1 MKQQVEMELSEEGN
15 GLLKICDS
23 AAKAVSKSIKTM
35 VGDPASGHVMQMGA
49 DGTPTKSID
58 GRAEEA
64 VIGVLERSGVEFE
77 ILSEEMGRKEIGK
90 NPRYFLHLDPLDGT
104 FNAICGIPF
113 YSVSIYIS
121 GTTCSFGYVF
131 DLAHAVK
138 FYAEKGRGAWTEIEG
153 NKSRLAV
160 SSTPTLHNFS
170 VSAYTLRPNT
180 GRIVGLGDAIRRIR
194 TLGSTSLELCFV
206 AAGRLDAFVD
216 LRGGLRLVDVAAGSL
231 IVEEAG
237 GLVTDD
243 RGDRISFNGD
253 MWQKAEFLA
262 SNGIFHREIL
272 DLIGGGR
279 S

>member
-1 MKQQVEMELSEEGN
+1 MELSEEGKR
-15 GLLKICDS
+15 LLAICNS
-23 AAKAVSKSIKTM
+23 AAEAVSRSIKKM
-35 VGDPASGHVMQMGA
+35 VGDPNSGRVMQMGA

-58 GRAEEA
+58 DRAEGA
-64 VIGVLERSGVEFE
+64 VIEVLERSGVDFA

-90 NPRYFLHLDPLDGT
+90 NPIYFLHLDPLDGT

-121 GTTCSFGYVF
+121 GASSSFGYVF

-138 FYAEKGRGAWTEIEG
+138 FFAERGRGAWTEVDG
-153 NKSRLAV
+153 HRSRISV
-160 SSTPTLHNFS
+160 SGTPTLQTFS
-170 VSAYTLRPNT
+170 VSAYTKRPNAE
-180 GRIVGLGDAIRRIR
+180 RIVGLGNTVRRIR

-206 AAGRLDAFVD
+206 ASGKLDAFVD

-237 GLVTDD
+237 GVVTDD
-243 RGDRISFNGD
+243 RGERIHFNGD
-253 MWQKAEFLA
+253 MWQKSEFLA
-262 SNGIFHREIL
+262 SNGQFHREIL

-279 S
+279 I

>member
-1 MKQQVEMELSEEGN
+1 MDLSAEGKR
-15 GLLKICDS
+15 LLEICDS
-23 AAKAVSKSIKTM
+23 AAEAVSESIKKM
-35 VGDPASGHVMQMGA
+35 VGDPASGTVMQMGA

-58 GRAEEA
+58 GKAEDA
-64 VIGVLERSGVEFE
+64 VIAVLERSGVSFA
-77 ILSEEMGRKEIGK
+77 ILSEEMGRKEIGDD
-90 NPRYFLHLDPLDGT
+90 PQYFLHLDPLDGT

-121 GTTCSFGYVF
+121 GPSCSFGYVF

-138 FYAEKGRGAWTEIEG
+138 FYAERGRGAWTEFGGI
-153 NKSRLAV
+153 RYPLAV
-160 SSTPTLHNFS
+160 STTPTLRDFS

-180 GRIVGLGDAIRRIR
+180 GRIVGLGDVVRRIR
-194 TLGSTSLELCFV
+194 TLGSTSLELCLV

-231 IVEEAG
+231 IVQEAG
-237 GLVTDD
+237 GIVTDG
-243 RGDRISFNGD
+243 RGEPISFNGD

-279 S
+279 I

>member
-1 MKQQVEMELSEEGN
+1 MNQQAEMDLSKEGN
-15 GLLKICDS
+15 GLLRICDS
-23 AAKAVSKSIKTM
+23 AAEAVSESIRAM
-35 VGDPASGHVMQMGA
+35 VGDPASGRVMQMGA

-64 VIGVLERSGVEFE
+64 VIGVLERSGVSFA
-77 ILSEEMGRKEIGK
+77 ILSEEMGRKVIGK
-90 NPRYFLHLDPLDGT
+90 NPQYFLHLDPLDGT

-121 GTTCSFGYVF
+121 GPSCSFGYVF

-138 FYAEKGRGAWTEIEG
+138 FYAERGRGAWTERG
-153 NKSRLAV
+153 GTKSRLCV
-160 SSTPTLHNFS
+160 STTPTLYNFS
-170 VSAYTLRPNT
+170 ISAYTLRPNT
-180 GRIVGLGDAIRRIR
+180 SRIVGLGDAVRRIR

-237 GLVTDD
+237 GIVTDD
-243 RGDRISFNGD
+243 QGDRISFNGD

-262 SNGIFHREIL
+262 SNGLFHREIL

-279 S
+279 G

>member
-1 MKQQVEMELSEEGN
+1 MNRQAEMELSEEGKR
-15 GLLKICDS
+15 LLAICDS
-23 AAKAVSKSIKTM
+23 AAEAVSKSITKM
-35 VGDPASGHVMQMGA
+35 VGDPASGTVMQMGA

-58 GRAEEA
+58 GRAEDA
-64 VIGVLERSGVEFE
+64 VIDVLERSGVDFA
-77 ILSEEMGRKEIGK
+77 ILSEELGRKEIGE

-121 GTTCSFGYVF
+121 GDSCSFGYVF
-131 DLAHAVK
+131 DLAHAIK
-138 FYAEKGRGAWTEIEG
+138 FYAERKRGAWTEFG
-153 NKSRLAV
+153 GTRSRIAV
-160 SSTPTLHNFS
+160 STTPTLETFS

-180 GRIVGLGDAIRRIR
+180 SRIVDLGDVVRRIR

-231 IVEEAG
+231 IIEEAG
-237 GLVTDD
+237 GVVTDG
-243 RGDRISFNGD
+243 RGERIRFNGD
-253 MWQKAEFLA
+253 MWQKSEFLA
-262 SNGIFHREIL
+262 SNGLFHREIL

>member
-1 MKQQVEMELSEEGN
+1 MNQQVEMELTEEGKR
-15 GLLKICDS
+15 LLEICDS
-23 AAKAVSKSIKTM
+23 AAEAVSESIKDM
-35 VGDPASGHVMQMGA
+35 VGDPASGMVMHMGA

-64 VIGVLERSGVEFE
+64 VVDVLERSGVEFA

-121 GTTCSFGYVF
+121 GASCSFGYVF
-131 DLAHAVK
+131 DLAHKVK
-138 FYAEKGRGAWTEIEG
+138 YYAEKGRGTWTEIEG
-153 NKSRLAV
+153 TRSRLSV
-160 SSTPTLHNFS
+160 SSTSALHNFS

-180 GRIVGLGDAIRRIR
+180 GRIVGLGDVIRRIR
-194 TLGSTSLELCFV
+194 TLGSTSLELCLV

-237 GLVTDD
+237 GIVTDD
-243 RGDRISFNGD
+243 RGDKIRFNGD

-262 SNGIFHREIL
+262 SNGLFHREIL

>member
-1 MKQQVEMELSEEGN
+1 MNRQVEMDLSAEGKR
-15 GLLKICDS
+15 LLEICDS
-23 AAKAVSKSIKTM
+23 AAEAVSESIKKM
-35 VGDPASGHVMQMGA
+35 VGDPASGTVMQMGA

-58 GRAEEA
+58 GKAEDA
-64 VIGVLERSGVEFE
+64 VIAVLERSGVSFA
-77 ILSEEMGRKEIGK
+77 ILSEEMGRKEIGDD
-90 NPRYFLHLDPLDGT
+90 PQYFLHLDPLDGT

-121 GTTCSFGYVF
+121 GPSCSFGYVF

-138 FYAEKGRGAWTEIEG
+138 FYAERGRGAWTEFGGI
-153 NKSRLAV
+153 RYPLAV
-160 SSTPTLHNFS
+160 STTPTLRDFS

-180 GRIVGLGDAIRRIR
+180 GRIVGLGDVVRRIR
-194 TLGSTSLELCFV
+194 TLGSTSLELCLV

-231 IVEEAG
+231 IVQEAG
-237 GLVTDD
+237 GIVTDG
-243 RGDRISFNGD
+243 RGEPISFNGD

-279 S
+279 I

>member
-1 MKQQVEMELSEEGN
+1 MSQQVEMDLSAEGKR
-15 GLLKICDS
+15 LLEICDS
-23 AAKAVSKSIKTM
+23 AAEAVSESIRKM
-35 VGDPASGHVMQMGA
+35 VGDPASGQVMQMGA

-64 VIGVLERSGVEFE
+64 VIGVLERSGISFA

-90 NPRYFLHLDPLDGT
+90 NPSYFLDLDPLDGT
-104 FNAICGIPF
+104 FNAISGIAF

-121 GTTCSFGYVF
+121 SRSCSFGYVF

-138 FYAEKGRGAWTEIEG
+138 YYAERGRGAWTEFG
-153 NKSRLAV
+153 GTKSRLAV
-160 SSTPTLHNFS
+160 STTPTLRDFS

-180 GRIVGLGDAIRRIR
+180 GRIVGLGNAIRRIR
-194 TLGSTSLELCFV
+194 TLGSTSLELCLV
-206 AAGRLDAFVD
+206 ASGRLDAFVD

-237 GLVTDD
+237 GVVTDD
-243 RGDRISFNGD
+243 QGDRIKFNGD
-253 MWQKAEFLA
+253 MWQKSEFLA

-279 S
+279 I

>member
-1 MKQQVEMELSEEGN
+1 MGLSAEGER
-15 GLLKICDS
+15 LKVICDS
-23 AAKAVSKSIKTM
+23 AAEAVSESIGEM
-35 VGDPASGHVMQMGA
+35 VGDPASGVVMQMGA
-49 DGTPTKSID
+49 DGTPTKRID

-64 VIGVLERSGVEFE
+64 VIGVLERSGVDFA

-90 NPRYFLHLDPLDGT
+90 KPRYFLHLDPLDGT
-104 FNAICGIPF
+104 FNAIAGIPF

-121 GTTCSFGYVF
+121 GATCSFGYVF

-138 FYAEKGRGAWTEIEG
+138 FYGERGRGAWTEFG
-153 NKSRLAV
+153 AAKSSLAV
-160 SSTPTLHNFS
+160 STTPTLYNFS

-180 GRIVGLGDAIRRIR
+180 GRIVGLGDAVRRIR
-194 TLGSTSLELCFV
+194 TLGSTSLELCLV
-206 AAGRLDAFVD
+206 AAGRLDGFVD

-237 GLVTDD
+237 GIVTDG
-243 RGDRISFNGD
+243 RGEPISFNGD

-262 SNGIFHREIL
+262 SNGLFHREIL

-279 S
+279 L

>member
-1 MKQQVEMELSEEGN
+1 MELSLEGER
-15 GLLKICDS
+15 LKEICDL
-23 AAKAVSKSIKTM
+23 AAEAVSRSITKM
-35 VGDPASGHVMQMGA
+35 VGDPDSGRVTQMGA

-64 VIGVLERSGVEFE
+64 VIGVLERSGIEFA
-77 ILSEEMGRKEIGK
+77 ILSEELGRKEIGK

-104 FNAICGIPF
+104 FNAIAGIPF

-121 GTTCSFGYVF
+121 GATTSFGYVF

-138 FYAEKGRGAWTEIEG
+138 FYAEKGRGAWTEVDG
-153 NKSRLAV
+153 NRSHLAV
-160 SSTPTLHNFS
+160 STTPTLHSFS

-180 GRIVGLGDAIRRIR
+180 TRIVGLGDVVRRIR
-194 TLGSTSLELCFV
+194 TLGSTSLELCLV
-206 AAGRLDAFVD
+206 GAGRLDAFVD

-237 GLVTDD
+237 GMVTDD
-243 RGDRISFNGD
+243 RGDRILFNGD

-262 SNGIFHREIL
+262 TNGLFHREIL

>member
-1 MKQQVEMELSEEGN
+1 MNQQAGMELSEEGKR
-15 GLLKICDS
+15 LLAICNS
-23 AAKAVSKSIKTM
+23 AAEAVSRSRKKM
-35 VGDPASGHVMQMGA
+35 VGDPNSGRVMQMGA
-49 DGTPTKSID
+49 DGTPTKSTD
-58 GRAEEA
+58 DRAEGA
-64 VIGVLERSGVEFE
+64 VIEVLERSGVDFA
-77 ILSEEMGRKEIGK
+77 ILSEELGRKEIGE

-121 GTTCSFGYVF
+121 GDSCSFGYVF

-138 FYAEKGRGAWTEIEG
+138 FYAERGRGAWTEFG
-153 NKSRLAV
+153 GTRSRIAV
-160 SSTPTLHNFS
+160 STTPTLETFS

-180 GRIVGLGDAIRRIR
+180 SRIVDLGDVVRRIR

-231 IVEEAG
+231 IIEEAG
-237 GLVTDD
+237 GVVTDG
-243 RGDRISFNGD
+243 RGERIRFNGD
-253 MWQKAEFLA
+253 MWQKSEFLA
-262 SNGIFHREIL
+262 SNGLFHREIL

>member
-23 AAKAVSKSIKTM
+23 AAKAVSKSIKKM
-35 VGDPASGHVMQMGA
+35 VGDPSSGHVMQMGA

-90 NPRYFLHLDPLDGT
+90 NPQYFLHLDPLDGT

-121 GTTCSFGYVF
+121 GTSCSFGYVF
-131 DLAHAVK
+131 DLAHDVK

-153 NKSRLAV
+153 KRSRLAV
-160 SSTPTLHNFS
+160 STTPTLHNFS

-180 GRIVGLGDAIRRIR
+180 GRIVGLGDAVRRIR

-231 IVEEAG
+231 IVEEAKG
-237 GLVTDD
+237 VVTDD
-243 RGDRISFNGD
+243 RSDQIRFNGE

-262 SNGIFHREIL
+262 SNGLFHREIL

-279 S
+279 G

>member
-1 MKQQVEMELSEEGN
+1 MNQQVEMELSIEGKR
-15 GLLKICDS
+15 LKEICDL
-23 AAKAVSKSIKTM
+23 AAEAVSRSIKEM
-35 VGDPASGHVMQMGA
+35 VGDSASGQVTQMGA

-58 GRAEEA
+58 GKAEEA
-64 VIGVLERSGVEFE
+64 VIDVLERSGVDFA
-77 ILSEEMGRKEIGK
+77 ILSEELGRKEIGK
-90 NPRYFLHLDPLDGT
+90 NPRYFLQLDPLDGT

-121 GTTCSFGYVF
+121 GESCSFGYVF
-131 DLAHAVK
+131 DLAHEVK
-138 FYAEKGRGAWTEIEG
+138 FYAEKGRGAWTETKG
-153 NKSRLAV
+153 DRSPLNV

-180 GRIVGLGDAIRRIR
+180 GRIVCLGDVVRRIR
-194 TLGSTSLELCFV
+194 TLGSTSLELCLV
-206 AAGRLDAFVD
+206 ATGRLDAFVD
-216 LRGGLRLVDVAAGSL
+216 FRGGLRLVDVAAGSL

-243 RGDRISFNGD
+243 RGDRIQFNGD

-262 SNGIFHREIL
+262 SNGLFHREIL

>member
-1 MKQQVEMELSEEGN
+1 MVLSDEGER
-15 GLLKICDS
+15 LLEICDS
-23 AAKAVSKSIKTM
+23 AAEAVSKSIKKM
-35 VGDPASGHVMQMGA
+35 VGDPASGAVMKMGA
-49 DGTPTKSID
+49 DGTPTKEID

-64 VIGVLERSGVEFE
+64 VIGVLERSGVSFA

-90 NPRYFLHLDPLDGT
+90 KPRYFLHLDPLDGT
-104 FNAICGIPF
+104 FNAIAGIPF

-121 GTTCSFGYVF
+121 RASCSFGYVF

-138 FYAEKGRGAWTEIEG
+138 FYAERGRGAWTEFG
-153 NKSRLAV
+153 GTKSSLAV
-160 SSTPTLHNFS
+160 STTSTLHNFS

-180 GRIVGLGDAIRRIR
+180 GRIVDLGDVVRRVR
-194 TLGSTSLELCFV
+194 TLGSTSLELCLV

-237 GLVTDD
+237 GIVTDD

-262 SNGIFHREIL
+262 SNGLFHREIL
-272 DLIGGGR
+272 DLIGGGQL
-279 S
+279 

>member
-1 MKQQVEMELSEEGN
+1 MNQQVEMDLSEEGK
-15 GLLKICDS
+15 GLKEICDS
-23 AAKAVSKSIKTM
+23 AAEAVSESIKEM
-35 VGDPASGHVMQMGA
+35 VGDPSSGIVMQMGA
-49 DGTPTKSID
+49 DGTPTKEID

-64 VIGVLERSGVEFE
+64 VIAVLERSGVSFA
-77 ILSEEMGRKEIGK
+77 ILSEEMGRKEIGD
-90 NPRYFLHLDPLDGT
+90 NPKYFLHLDPLDGT
-104 FNAICGIPF
+104 FNAISGIPF

-121 GTTCSFGYVF
+121 GKSCSFGYVF

-138 FYAEKGRGAWTEIEG
+138 FYAERGRGAWTEFG
-153 NKSRLAV
+153 GTRSLLAV
-160 SSTPTLHNFS
+160 STTPTLRDFS

-180 GRIVGLGDAIRRIR
+180 GRIVGLGDVVRRIR
-194 TLGSTSLELCFV
+194 TLGSTSLELCLV

-237 GLVTDD
+237 GIVTDG
-243 RGDRISFNGD
+243 RGDLIKFNGD
-253 MWQKAEFLA
+253 MWQKTEFLA

-279 S
+279 I

>member
-1 MKQQVEMELSEEGN
+1 MIQQVEMELSAEGAE
-15 GLLKICDS
+15 LKEICDS
-23 AAKAVSKSIKTM
+23 AAEAVSESIRKM
-35 VGDPASGHVMQMGA
+35 VGDPASGTVMQMGA

-64 VIGVLERSGVEFE
+64 VIGVLERSGVSFA
-77 ILSEEMGRKEIGK
+77 ILSEEMGRKEIGDDPK
-90 NPRYFLHLDPLDGT
+90 YFLHLDPLDGT
-104 FNAICGIPF
+104 FNAISGIPF

-121 GTTCSFGYVF
+121 GRSCSFGYVF
-131 DLAHAVK
+131 DLAHSVK
-138 FYAEKGRGAWTEIEG
+138 FYAERGRGAWTEG
-153 NKSRLAV
+153 AGTKSRLAV
-160 SSTPTLHNFS
+160 STTPTLRDFS

-180 GRIVGLGDAIRRIR
+180 GRIVSLGDVIRRIR
-194 TLGSTSLELCFV
+194 TLGSTSLELCLV
-206 AAGRLDAFVD
+206 ASGRLDAFVD

-237 GLVTDD
+237 GVVTDD
-243 RGDRISFNGD
+243 RGDLIKFNGD

-279 S
+279 V